1 MDTRGYSAV
10 GCVEYRARSEI
21 DLLRGPSCQRACR
34 RRGRSC
40 SVGVEN
46 LVVSVC
52 HISKEAVQDCCR
64 CRPSMSKELL
74 SVIGQGILQRKGHTK
89 SCSE

>member
-1 MDTRGYSAV
+1 MLSSQAVDTRGYSAV

-46 LVVSVC
+46 LV
-52 HISKEAVQDCCR
+52 CR
-64 CRPSMSKELL
+64 S
-74 SVIGQGILQRKGHTK
+74 
-89 SCSE
+89 